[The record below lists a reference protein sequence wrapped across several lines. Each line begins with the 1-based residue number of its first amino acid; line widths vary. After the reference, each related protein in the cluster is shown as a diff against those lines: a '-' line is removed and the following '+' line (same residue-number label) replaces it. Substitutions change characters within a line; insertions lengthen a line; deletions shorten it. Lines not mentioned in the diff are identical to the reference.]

1 MENIARVSL
10 KITDKFTSSISSSKQ
25 RRKSSKNEFHSDE
38 QSCLSKNLPIKE
50 NEDGEKL
57 ILKSKKTI
65 KSSSKSTD
73 QKKNLKRSGNE
84 INHMNR
90 NTKKIRISQCKNKKK
105 NKVDKQ
111 EAKLEYIDS
120 NINHI
125 KSNKYLSIDYKNS
138 DKKTLVKDTSDI
150 EIEMSN
156 DNIRKIDSSRE
167 IKNVTNINTNV
178 NTKSWTRQEDMILL
192 QAIKKEYSE
201 NSLAMVSKILG
212 NRTIEQVSIIIYCI
226 IYNFLIIFNI

>member
-10 KITDKFTSSISSSKQ
+10 KITDKFTSSISSKQ

-38 QSCLSKNLPIKE
+38 QSCLSKSLPIKE

-57 ILKSKKTI
+57 IVKSKKTI
-65 KSSSKSTD
+65 KSPSKSTD

-84 INHMNR
+84 INHIKNR
-90 NTKKIRISQCKNKKK
+90 NTKKIRISQCKNKRK
-105 NKVDKQ
+105 NKVDKL
-111 EAKLEYIDS
+111 EAKLEYVDS
-120 NINHI
+120 NVNHI

-138 DKKTLVKDTSDI
+138 DKKTLVKNI

-156 DNIRKIDSSRE
+156 DNIRKIDSNCE
-167 IKNVTNINTNV
+167 IKNINLNTNV
-178 NTKSWTRQEDMILL
+178 NIKSWTRQEDMILL

-212 NRTIEQVSIIIYCI
+212 NRTIDQVSKIICCI
-226 IYNFLIIFNI
+226 IYNFLNIFNI

>member
-10 KITDKFTSSISSSKQ
+10 KITDKFTSSISSKQ

-38 QSCLSKNLPIKE
+38 QSCLSKSLPIKE

-57 ILKSKKTI
+57 IVKSKKTI

-90 NTKKIRISQCKNKKK
+90 NTKKIRISQCKNKRK

-111 EAKLEYIDS
+111 ETKLEYVDS

-138 DKKTLVKDTSDI
+138 DKKTLVKDI
-150 EIEMSN
+150 EIEMSS
-156 DNIRKIDSSRE
+156 DDIKKINSTCE
-167 IKNVTNINTNV
+167 IKNINLNTNV
-178 NTKSWTRQEDMILL
+178 NIKSWTRQEDMILL

-212 NRTIEQVSIIIYCI
+212 NRTIDQVSIIICCI
-226 IYNFLIIFNI
+226 IYNFLNIFNI